1 MYLSRVIGNVVSTT
15 KDDGLVG
22 FKLML
27 VQRVN
32 KNLEFMKDP
41 EIAVDTVGAGIGEI
55 VIVTQGSM
63 ARHAANRSD
72 APVDAAIVGIVD
84 EVQVEEKNNA

>member
-27 VQRVN
+27 IQRIDR
-32 KNLEFMKDP
+32 NLEYMKDP
-41 EIAVDTVGAGIGEI
+41 EIAVDTVGAGIGEV
-55 VIVTQGSM
+55 VIVTRGSM
-63 ARHAANRSD
+63 ARHAASRPNS
-72 APVDAAIVGIVD
+72 PVDAAIVGIVD
-84 EVQVEEKNNA
+84 EVQVEDHS